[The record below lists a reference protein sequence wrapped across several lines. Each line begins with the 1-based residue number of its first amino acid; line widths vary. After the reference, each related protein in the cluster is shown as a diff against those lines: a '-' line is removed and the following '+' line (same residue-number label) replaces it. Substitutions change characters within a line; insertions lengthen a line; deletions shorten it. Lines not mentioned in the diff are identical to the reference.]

1 MMHYFDAGTLKLGD
15 VHMNTTLFSV
25 ARAIC
30 LTLLLTLSCTSEAQQ
45 SIPAPSP
52 SPAPAHAATASWGK
66 HGMVVFGGKTA
77 LFASHMPMFH
87 APHDLQVVIQFH
99 LADTKVHDE
108 LAQALT
114 NKSQFWSL
122 DPEDFDLQR
131 LSSAHAT
138 PLSKFSANFFEG
150 HFERGGQQR
159 YVSQTV
165 IVDKVMMFRPLKLEN
180 KIEMQGHYH
189 VIGQGKERFLV
200 KEIDR
205 RPDFDVIFKLN
216 EFAKPNLPKTIKIP
230 TTSLAFSEA
239 SSLKMALLSAKNTH
253 RSPGVVLYFETEDL
267 K

>member
-1 MMHYFDAGTLKLGD
+1 
-15 VHMNTTLFSV
+15 MNTTLFLV

-45 SIPAPSP
+45 SIPAPA
-52 SPAPAHAATASWGK
+52 PAPVPAHAAAASWGK
-66 HGMVVFGGKTA
+66 HGMVVFGGRTA

-99 LADTKVHDE
+99 LADAKVHDE

-122 DPEDFDLQR
+122 DPENFDLQR
-131 LSSAHAT
+131 LSPAHAT
-138 PLSKFSANFFEG
+138 PLTKFSANFFEG

-159 YVSQTV
+159 HVSQTV
-165 IVDKVMMFRPLKLEN
+165 IVDKVMMFRRLKMEN
-180 KIEMQGHYH
+180 RIKTQGIYH

-216 EFAKPNLPKTIKIP
+216 EFAKPKLPNIIKLP
-230 TTSLAFSEA
+230 TTSLAFPKT
-239 SSLKMALLSAKNTH
+239 SSLKKPLLSAKNKH
-253 RSPGVVLYFETEDL
+253 HSPGVVLYFETEDL

>member
-1 MMHYFDAGTLKLGD
+1 
-15 VHMNTTLFSV
+15 
-25 ARAIC
+25 
-30 LTLLLTLSCTSEAQQ
+30 
-45 SIPAPSP
+45 
-52 SPAPAHAATASWGK
+52 
-66 HGMVVFGGKTA
+66 
-77 LFASHMPMFH
+77 MFH
-87 APHDLQVVIQFH
+87 APHDLQVLIQFH

-131 LSSAHAT
+131 LSPAHTT
-138 PLSKFSANFFEG
+138 PLRKFSANFFEG

-159 YVSQTV
+159 YVSHTV
-165 IVDKVMMFRPLKLEN
+165 IVDKVMMFRRLRMEN
-180 KIEMQGHYH
+180 KTETLGHYH

-216 EFAKPNLPKTIKIP
+216 EFTKPNLPKIVKLP
-230 TTSLAFSEA
+230 ATSLAFPEA
-239 SSLKMALLSAKNTH
+239 SSLKKPLLSAKNTH

-267 K
+267 R

>member
-1 MMHYFDAGTLKLGD
+1 MPYITSDFVLHQRGA
-15 VHMNTTLFSV
+15 
-25 ARAIC
+25 AIY
-30 LTLLLTLSCTSEAQQ
+30 SAA
-45 SIPAPSP
+45 PAP
-52 SPAPAHAATASWGK
+52 SPAPAHAAAASWGK

-108 LAQALT
+108 LAQALA

-131 LSSAHAT
+131 LSPAHAT
-138 PLSKFSANFFEG
+138 PLTKFSADFFEG

-159 YVSQTV
+159 YLSQTV
-165 IVDKVMMFRPLKLEN
+165 IVDKVMMFRRLKMEN
-180 KIEMQGHYH
+180 KTKTQGHYH

-216 EFAKPNLPKTIKIP
+216 EFAKPNLPKTIKLP
-230 TTSLAFSEA
+230 TTSLAFPEA
-239 SSLKMALLSAKNTH
+239 SSLKKPLLSAKNRH

>member
-1 MMHYFDAGTLKLGD
+1 MMHCFDAVTLKLGD

-30 LTLLLTLSCTSEAQQ
+30 LTLLLALSCTSEAQQ
-45 SIPAPSP
+45 STAT
-52 SPAPAHAATASWGK
+52 PAPAHAAAASWGK
-66 HGMVVFGGKTA
+66 HGMVVFGGKTV

-99 LADTKVHDE
+99 LADARVHDE
-108 LAQALT
+108 LAQALI

-131 LSSAHAT
+131 LSPAHAR
-138 PLSKFSANFFEG
+138 PLTKFSADFFEG

-159 YVSQTV
+159 YLGQTV
-165 IVDKVMMFRPLKLEN
+165 IVDKVMMFRRLKLEN
-180 KIEMQGHYH
+180 KSKTQGHYH

-216 EFAKPNLPKTIKIP
+216 EFTKPNLPKIIKLP
-230 TTSLAFSEA
+230 TTSLAFPEA
-239 SSLKMALLSAKNTH
+239 SSLKKPLLSAKNTH

-267 K
+267 R